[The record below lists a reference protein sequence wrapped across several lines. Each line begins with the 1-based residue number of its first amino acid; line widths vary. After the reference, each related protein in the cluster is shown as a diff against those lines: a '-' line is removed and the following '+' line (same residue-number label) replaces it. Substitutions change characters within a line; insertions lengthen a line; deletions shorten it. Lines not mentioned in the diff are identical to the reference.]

1 MARRDNVKA
10 RKRLKKPKKIYTNTP
25 VDEGL
30 HNPGSR
36 KFIRKLSPTRQHTRL
51 HGTYTD
57 PSGKIRVR
65 RQYDTR
71 ISIHVQSARS
81 KQFNKYGLQG
91 DMSPQRIQAI
101 AKKIDTFL
109 ISQRVSPETRD
120 KIRSAWKRY
129 ASAAYGYYRSKTD
142 AAKERNAN
150 IIKFIE
156 RNTNLLGLKASFV
169 REDKVKEAYVL
180 NPLTQGMM
188 DENFN
193 TYEKWYNA
201 QKARRIAIREKAP
214 EKRDEGILM
223 PELNG
228 LIDAINLG
236 AEYNESNVADEY
248 DDSDFQET
256 SIEETQEEEVP
267 INNDPDD
274 FVVDWVD
281 YWFYSIGEVEE
292 IITKMG
298 GWARANADYPQ
309 DVVRICNNAGY
320 STNEMY
326 EILVHGATPS
336 APSPELVWENMGNSS
351 NSYSNTDEPYT
362 MYKVGF
368 DKDGNPISY
377 KRKG

>member
-25 VDEGL
+25 TDEGL

-36 KFIRKLSPTRQHTRL
+36 KYIRQLSPTRRHTRL

-57 PSGKIRVR
+57 PSGKVKVR

-71 ISIHVQSARS
+71 ISINVQSARS
-81 KQFNKYGLQG
+81 RQFNKYGLQG
-91 DMSPQRIQAI
+91 DMSPQKIQAI

-120 KIRSAWKRY
+120 KIRSVWKKY

-142 AAKERNAN
+142 TAKERNAN

-169 REDKVKEAYVL
+169 KQDKVKEAYVL
-180 NPLTQGMM
+180 NPLTRGMM
-188 DENFN
+188 DENFD
-193 TYEKWYNA
+193 TYERWYNA
-201 QKARRIAIREKAP
+201 QKARRLAAREEAP
-214 EKRDEGILM
+214 EKRDDGILM
-223 PELNG
+223 PELSG

-236 AEYNESNVADEY
+236 AEYNNTDEL
-248 DDSDFQET
+248 DDSEYQN
-256 SIEETQEEEVP
+256 EELQEEKVP
-267 INNDPDD
+267 INNTPDD
-274 FVVDWVD
+274 FVVEWVD
-281 YWFYSIGEVEE
+281 YWFYSISEVEE
-292 IITKMG
+292 IIMNKMG
-298 GWARANADYPQ
+298 GWARANADYHN

-320 STNEMY
+320 GTDEMY
-326 EILVHGATPS
+326 SILVQGATPT
-336 APSPELVWENMGNSS
+336 APSPELLWDSMGSS
-351 NSYSNTDEPYT
+351 NYTYNNTAEPYT
-362 MYKVGF
+362 QYKVGF

-377 KRKG
+377 KKR